1 MPLSLRTA
9 ARTIVMLCTGFMA
22 AHGAWGADD
31 ALWDQLKEGGYVLL
45 IRHAATPL
53 TRAPTPSS
61 RGGCVHD
68 RDLSDAGQTLAHKLG
83 AVFREH
89 GVPVARVVSSPGCP
103 SVETAQIAFGKA
115 EPWTDFDPA
124 VDRHTRLSRSVNAL
138 VNGTAGT
145 GNLVVVTDK
154 LAISDLTDR
163 TVSAGDVLVL
173 KRSGDQFDIQGL
185 LSAAP

>member
-1 MPLSLRTA
+1 MPMPFRSI
-9 ARTIVMLCTGFMA
+9 ARTIVMLTAGFMA
-22 AHGAWGADD
+22 AQGARAADD
-31 ALWDQLKEGGYVLL
+31 ALWEQLKEGGYILL

-53 TRAPTPSS
+53 TKAPTPSG
-61 RGGCVHD
+61 RGGCVHE

-83 AVFREH
+83 VVFREH

-103 SVETAQIAFGKA
+103 SVETAQIAFGKV
-115 EPWTDFDPA
+115 EPWTDLDPA
-124 VDRHTRLSRSVNAL
+124 VDRHTRLTRSVNAL
-138 VNGTAGT
+138 VNGTTQA

-173 KRSGDQFDIQGL
+173 KRSGEQFDIQGL
-185 LSAAP
+185 LTAAP

>member
-1 MPLSLRTA
+1 MPPSLRSI
-9 ARTIVMLCTGFMA
+9 ARTIVMLCTGFLT

-31 ALWDQLKEGGYVLL
+31 ALWAQLREGGYVLL

-53 TRAPTPSS
+53 TKAPTPSS
-61 RGGCVHD
+61 RGGCVHE

-83 AVFREH
+83 VVFREH

-103 SVETAQIAFGKA
+103 SVETAQIAFGKV
-115 EPWTDFDPA
+115 EPWTDLDPA
-124 VDRHTRLSRSVNAL
+124 VDRHTRLTRSVNAL
-138 VNGTAGT
+138 VNGTTQA

-173 KRSGDQFDIQGL
+173 KRSGEQLDIQGL
-185 LSAAP
+185 LTAAP